1 MRRTLGDPREI
12 LVARTGVLLEPI
24 GKSEVTPKPRMP
36 VTRSIPLIVVA
47 LSLIAA
53 PALAQSSPID
63 YRDEFME
70 HFDRSTR
77 KLEMLSEAV
86 PGDLYTWS
94 PGEGVMSIAR
104 VYMHIARY
112 NYLYLEENLNIPAPS
127 GVDWPNFESITDK
140 AVVVELLVKS
150 IEHVKRSAGQMSEA
164 DLTRRTILYGRR
176 VAGWAVLF
184 QLLAHMNEHTGQSI
198 AYARM
203 NGIVPPWSR

>member
-1 MRRTLGDPREI
+1 MAWTGI
-12 LVARTGVLLEPI
+12 LPEPI
-24 GKSEVTPKPRMP
+24 GKSEVTRKAKMP
-36 VTRSIPLIVVA
+36 GTRSVPLIVVA
-47 LSLIAA
+47 LSLIAT

-77 KLEMLSEAV
+77 KLQMLSEAV
-86 PGDLYTWS
+86 PAELYTWS

-104 VYMHIARY
+104 VYAHLARY
-112 NYLYLEENLNIPAPS
+112 NYMYLAENLNIPAPS
-127 GVDWPNFESITDK
+127 DVDWANFESITDK
-140 AVVVELLVKS
+140 ATVVALLAKS

-164 DLTRRTILYGRR
+164 DLTRQTVLYGRR

-184 QLLAHMNEHTGQSI
+184 QLLAHMNEHTGQSV
-198 AYARM
+198 AYARV